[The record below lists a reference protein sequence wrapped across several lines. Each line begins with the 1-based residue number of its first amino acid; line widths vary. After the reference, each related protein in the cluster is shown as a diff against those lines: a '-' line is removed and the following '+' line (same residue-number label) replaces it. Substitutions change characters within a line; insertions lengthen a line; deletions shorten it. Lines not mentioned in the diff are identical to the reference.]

1 MQSADRVVV
10 MTKGAVVESGTQ
22 TELEAANGVYA
33 SLIRRQMRSPGGV
46 FLPHTAS
53 AVSLSGSEPA

>member
-1 MQSADRVVV
+1 